1 MDILDSGG
9 EVFMEIEMKPS
20 EEAKE
25 APVAVE
31 ISSVGHK
38 KARWTQ
44 LEKDVRKL
52 NETRLRTKEILNAL
66 KSQYPNLT
74 WEMVRAI
81 CNKKS
86 KRVKRR
92 K

>member
-1 MDILDSGG
+1 MKRQNQVLGTQAIPLL
-9 EVFMEIEMKPS
+9 IEDLRT
-20 EEAKE
+20 ELAC
-25 APVAVE
+25 
-31 ISSVGHK
+31 ISVDRLGHK

-52 NETRLRTKEILNAL
+52 NETRMRTKEILNAL

>member
-1 MDILDSGG
+1 MT
-9 EVFMEIEMKPS
+9 PS
-20 EEAKE
+20 EEPTE
-25 APVAVE
+25 ATAAVE

-52 NETRLRTKEILNAL
+52 YETRMRTKEILNAL
-66 KSQYPNLT
+66 KPKHPSLT

-81 CNKKS
+81 CNRKS
-86 KRVKRR
+86 KRIKRG

>member
-1 MDILDSGG
+1 MT
-9 EVFMEIEMKPS
+9 PS
-20 EEAKE
+20 EEPREPTA
-25 APVAVE
+25 AVE

-52 NETRLRTKEILNAL
+52 NETRMRTKEILNAL
-66 KSQYPNLT
+66 KPQYPNLT

-86 KRVKRR
+86 KRVKRG